1 MAMHQEVRICFCWQP
16 APERKQF
23 HDMIPR
29 GRQHSRRFV
38 DNVVEPEF
46 QTGMLPIG
54 AEGRGC
60 WPIWVEDR

>member
-16 APERKQF
+16 APERKQLS
-23 HDMIPR
+23 DMFPR
-29 GRQHSRRFV
+29 GRQHPRRLV

-46 QTGMLPIG
+46 QTGMLPIK